1 MAFQALKKAFTEEPC
16 LRHFDPEL
24 PITIEVDASGFA
36 MAAILYQEFEGHRHP
51 VAFWSRKMTP
61 AEENYGTPDQEL
73 LAMVKC
79 MGHWRH
85 YLEGAKHT
93 ITVRSDQDSLRFFNT
108 TKHLNHRQ
116 ARWSLDLQKYDFIVV
131 HRPGKTNP
139 ADAPS
144 RRVDYARAAY
154 KKGEEAA
161 QPGFLTFAAT
171 HITTHP

>member
-1 MAFQALKKAFTEEPC
+1 
-16 LRHFDPEL
+16 
-24 PITIEVDASGFA
+24 
-36 MAAILYQEFEGHRHP
+36 
-51 VAFWSRKMTP
+51 MTP
-61 AEENYGTPDQEL
+61 AKENYGTPDQVL

-79 MGHWRH
+79 MVHWRH

-108 TKHLNHRQ
+108 TKQLNHRQ

-131 HRPGKTNP
+131 HRPGKTKP

-144 RRVDYARAAY
+144 QRFDYARAAY

-171 HITTHP
+171 HIGTHP